1 MSADNDLLLD
11 NAAVCSQHPALED
24 STVRECI
31 TLNVISPLR
40 RELAILREQLAERD
54 AEIAA
59 LKALADAMADEL
71 REPMALHSYRAAYP
85 KED

>member
-40 RELAILREQLAERD
+40 RELAALRAQLAERD
-54 AEIAA
+54 AEIARQSA
-59 LKALADAMADEL
+59 LITSQGIRLMEAGK
-71 REPMALHSYRAAYP
+71 
-85 KED
+85 